1 MLHAPEENATLVI
14 FTTRTNSADPLLGA
28 LLPAIFP
35 ERFPS
40 VTATPAAGTPAS
52 DLPVPG

>member
-14 FTTRTNSADPLLGA
+14 ITNRTNSADPLLA
-28 LLPAIFP
+28 SLLPAIFP
-35 ERFPS
+35 DRFPS
-40 VTATPAAGTPAS
+40 APGTPVAGTPVS